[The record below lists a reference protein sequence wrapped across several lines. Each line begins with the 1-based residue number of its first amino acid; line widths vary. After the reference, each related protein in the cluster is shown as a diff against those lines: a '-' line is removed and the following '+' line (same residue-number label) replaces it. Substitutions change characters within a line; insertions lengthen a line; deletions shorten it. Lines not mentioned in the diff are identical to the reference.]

1 MLHKLKL
8 SCHLLVLHTGA
19 HRPQTTDHRPQTT
32 GHRPQTTDHRP
43 QTTDL
48 HLGFH
53 LSRSTRGRGQGYS
66 EVSLAQNRISITS
79 YCSAQTHPKKNT
91 KPHQKKYEEK
101 FGNENEKG
109 THTKTQNGK
118 KKNRKKKT
126 TPRTL
131 PCCIRGRAR
140 TTLDNSNPLNH
151 GALPIP
157 VAHDDDLRLLPDP
170 GSP

>member
-66 EVSLAQNRISITS
+66 EVSLAQNGISITS
-79 YCSAQTHPKKNT
+79 YCSAQTHPKKTT
-91 KPHQKKYEEK
+91 KPQHKNKKKQKKNQ
-101 FGNENEKG
+101 GNENEKRHAHKD
-109 THTKTQNGK
+109 TTKLK
-118 KKNRKKKT
+118 KKIQQQQRYVHYPAAYAAARAQLST
-126 TPRTL
+126 TQTP
-131 PCCIRGRAR
+131 
-140 TTLDNSNPLNH
+140 
-151 GALPIP
+151 
-157 VAHDDDLRLLPDP
+157 
-170 GSP
+170 

>member
-66 EVSLAQNRISITS
+66 EVSLAQNGISITS

-118 KKNRKKKT
+118 KKNRKKKNNAT
-126 TPRTL
+126 Y
-131 PCCIRGRAR
+131 
-140 TTLDNSNPLNH
+140 TTLLHTRPRAHNSRQLKP
-151 GALPIP
+151 PEP
-157 VAHDDDLRLLPDP
+157 WRPAHP
-170 GSP
+170 GSPR